1 MQFVAKI
8 FLFVTQA
15 VNNVTLSFN
24 MTALVVEEIKPQGDA
39 EVEHVF
45 FAQTC
50 SHTDATD
57 VNSHGPHS
65 RVCTV
70 ANGPVAV
77 TESSCVTDAEPETP
91 RQKSQPGMRK
101 IFEEFL

>member
-1 MQFVAKI
+1 MVI
-8 FLFVTQA
+8 LYDG
-15 VNNVTLSFN
+15 
-24 MTALVVEEIKPQGDA
+24 LVIEEIKPQGDA

-50 SHTDATD
+50 SHTDAAD
-57 VNSHGPHS
+57 VNSHRPHS

-70 ANGPVAV
+70 SNGPVA
-77 TESSCVTDAEPETP
+77 ESSCVTDAEPETA